1 MLGQDE
7 LPPVGLVDGI
17 QAGVRR
23 EFPGNPKLSK
33 PPQSPGLEI
42 SPVELV
48 GQGKKGEK
56 TLFLLILV
64 LPLSA
69 EGLSWV
75 LEVLG
80 GSTWMLGVPTI
91 GLLLGRSQQHGE
103 PRSNVS

>member
-1 MLGQDE
+1 M
-7 LPPVGLVDGI
+7 GLVDGI
-17 QAGVRR
+17 QVGVHR

-42 SPVELV
+42 SPAELV

-64 LPLSA
+64 LSLSA